1 MGPLAAAF
9 VAACPGAPAL
19 DPADL
24 DARLAAAIDHAARAW
39 PTIDTAA
46 IDLAAALGRRAD
58 VADPVAAITA
68 DAAAELHLAIACAR
82 GDAAAI
88 RGFEDRYMDAVPAAL
103 ASMRLPPATVDEVRQ
118 EVRRKLLVADDDGAP
133 PRILDYAG
141 AGTLRGLVGVVA
153 ARTALSLLR
162 KKDHAAPPHEL
173 LDLADAA
180 PDPAVQLLKARYRV
194 AFRAA
199 FEAAV
204 ATLEARDRNLLR
216 LHYLGGV
223 TLDQLASMYNVHR
236 ATAVRW
242 LADVRRRVLAA
253 TRKRLADDGVESSQ
267 LGGMMALIES
277 QLDLSV
283 HRLLASQ
290 R

>member
-9 VAACPGAPAL
+9 VAACPTASASDAL
-19 DPADL
+19 E
-24 DARLAAAIDHAARAW
+24 ARLAAAIDHAARAW
-39 PTIDTAA
+39 PQIDTSPA
-46 IDLAAALGRRAD
+46 DVAAALGRRAA
-58 VADPVAAITA
+58 ADDPLAAISD

-103 ASMRLPPATVDEVRQ
+103 ASMRLPPSTVDEVRQ
-118 EVRRKLLVADDDGAP
+118 EVRRKLLVADDEATGA
-133 PRILDYAG
+133 RILDYAG

-162 KKDHAAPPHEL
+162 KKDLAAPAADEL

-180 PDPAVQLLKARYRV
+180 PDPAVQLLKARYRA

-204 ATLEARDRNLLR
+204 AALEARDRNLLR

-253 TRKRLADDGVESSQ
+253 TRKALADDGVEASH